1 MPDLN
6 DDAFLAVNHLARE
19 TPWLHAVVV
28 DYAKYGVLLFGAA
41 ILLAIWRSRTAD
53 ARMLAASVWTGL
65 ATLLAVAVNQ
75 PIGRAVAEA
84 RPYVAHPSASLLV
97 DRTSD
102 FSFPSD
108 HAVMAGAVSV
118 GLLIAWWR
126 LGLVVSVAALAMA
139 LTRVYVGAHYP
150 GDVVAGLV
158 LGGAVVAGG
167 WLLLGRLLTQLAEWL
182 RTGRCRQLLV
192 SGSEPTD
199 APSVKHQVG
208 VAGAARRG
216 AAE

>member
-1 MPDLN
+1 MRDLN

-84 RPYVAHPSASLLV
+84 RPYVAHPSALLLV

-126 LGLVVSVAALAMA
+126 LGLVVSVAAVAMA

-150 GDVVAGLV
+150 GDVLAGLA

-167 WLLLGRLLTQLAEWL
+167 WLLLGRLLTRLAEWL
-182 RTGRCRQLLV
+182 RTGRCRPLLV
-192 SGSEPTD
+192 SGEPAD
-199 APSVKHQVG
+199 ATSVKHPVG
-208 VAGAARRG
+208 AAAAARRD